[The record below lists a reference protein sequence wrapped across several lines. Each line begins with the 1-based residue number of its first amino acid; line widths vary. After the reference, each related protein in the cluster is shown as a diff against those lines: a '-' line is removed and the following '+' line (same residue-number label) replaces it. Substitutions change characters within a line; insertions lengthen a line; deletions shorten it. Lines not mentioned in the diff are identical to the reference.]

1 MLKSLFVSDL
11 HGSTHRYKKLLEFI
25 FLEKPDA
32 VFIGGDI
39 LPSGFRGES
48 PVDFIEETVIS
59 NFLVLKR
66 SMREKYPAVFIILGN
81 DDSKRDENK
90 IIMAEK
96 KGLWSYSHNKKIV
109 FKGRTVF
116 GYSYIPPTP
125 FLLKDWEKYDVSR
138 YVDPGCISPE
148 EGIRTYDQ
156 EPEVARNT
164 TIKKDLEKMFSEED
178 VSDHIMLFHTPPY
191 KTALDRAALDGKF
204 YDSAP
209 LDVHV
214 GSIAVREFIE
224 EKQPFLTLHGHIHES
239 ARITGSWRDRIGRTE
254 MFSAAHDGKEL
265 AAVVFDIDDPTTAE
279 RYLI

>member
-1 MLKSLFVSDL
+1 MIKSLFVSDL
-11 HGSTHRYKKLLEFI
+11 HGSANRYKKLFEYI
-25 FLEKPDA
+25 SLEKPDA

-39 LPSGFRGES
+39 LPSGFRGGS
-48 PVDFIEETVIS
+48 PGDFIEKTVILNLLS
-59 NFLVLKR
+59 LKR

-81 DDSKRDENK
+81 DDSKKDENK

-96 KGLWSYSHNKKIV
+96 KGLWIYAHNKKIT
-109 FKGRTVF
+109 FRGRTVF

-156 EPEVARNT
+156 EPEVAKNT
-164 TIKKDLEKMFSEED
+164 TIKKDLENMFSEED

-191 KTALDRAALDGKF
+191 KTGLDRAALDGKF
-204 YDSAP
+204 YDSVP

-239 ARITGSWRDRIGRTE
+239 ARLTGKWRDSIGSTV
-254 MFSAAHDGKEL
+254 MLSAAHDGKEL
-265 AAVVFDIDDPTTAE
+265 AAVIFDIDDPLSAE
-279 RYLI
+279 RKII